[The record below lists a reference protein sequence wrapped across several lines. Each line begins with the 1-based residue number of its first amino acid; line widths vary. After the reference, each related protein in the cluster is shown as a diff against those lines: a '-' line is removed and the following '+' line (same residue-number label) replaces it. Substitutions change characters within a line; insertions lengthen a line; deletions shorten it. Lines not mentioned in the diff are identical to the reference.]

1 MARLVAVAQSAFWLA
16 PLGVAAALAFPR
28 PCPAQASAGHA
39 TPTAP
44 PHGASIPEA
53 PGSGASLLG
62 PAPGSG
68 GVPDTFSQRD
78 PGPLSGRVGP
88 SVPRVPA
95 NIGRPGGA
103 VPQPET
109 GIRLPSPL
117 PAAAPGVYGPLVI
130 PEGPESEGPPDGLT
144 LDQAI
149 DLLLRQSVDLQAL
162 QLEIPKAQADVL
174 TASLRTNPIL
184 YADSQLIPYQRYSEE
199 RPGGPTQYDINL
211 TFPLD
216 VTGKR
221 RARIDSACRARRVVE
236 AQFQDAVRLQIDN
249 VYTAFVDA
257 LAARETVRFAEA
269 SVDGLQKIL
278 DVTTQLREKGLVTQ
292 ADVERVAVQLDAA
305 SLALEESAELERE
318 ARRAL
323 ALLLHIEPED
333 AERLQVRGAL
343 RMPIPELPPRETL
356 VQEAVRAR
364 PDLAAFRLGVDRA
377 AADLRLAEANRFENP
392 FLLVQPYTFQD
403 NAPFD
408 RRSAHSWA
416 VGVTV
421 PLPVYNRN
429 QGNIQRARL
438 TVGQTQLQV
447 EELERRIQ
455 SEVQREERLLAV
467 TGSAIRRLEQ
477 SSLPRAEQTLRTS
490 RERLAAGEEDLIAYL
505 GALRDYNEIVRQ
517 YRDTL
522 VRHRRAM
529 LRLNTVLGI
538 RLLP

>member
-1 MARLVAVAQSAFWLA
+1 MARLVAVAHSAFWLA

-28 PCPAQASAGHA
+28 ACPAQVSAGHA
-39 TPTAP
+39 APTAP

-68 GVPDTFSQRD
+68 GVPDIFSQRE
-78 PGPLSGRVGP
+78 PGPLSGRAGP

-95 NIGRPGGA
+95 NIGRPGGDA
-103 VPQPET
+103 PQPEAA
-109 GIRLPSPL
+109 IRLPSPL

-149 DLLLRQSVDLQAL
+149 DLLLRQSVDLQAV

-184 YADSQLIPYQRYSEE
+184 FADSQLIPYQRYSEE
-199 RPGGPTQYDINL
+199 RPGGPTQYDINI

-278 DVTTQLREKGLVTQ
+278 DVTAQLREKGLVTQ

-305 SLALEESAELERE
+305 TLALEDSTELERE

-333 AERLQVRGAL
+333 AEQIQVRGAL
-343 RMPIPELPPRETL
+343 RMPLPELPPRETL
-356 VQEAVRAR
+356 VQEAIRAR

-529 LRLNTVLGI
+529 LRLNTVLGM